1 LKNFNMGRNN
11 YFQFK
16 QFRIHQEKSAM
27 KVNTDGVLLGSW
39 TNIDDIKTVL
49 EIGVGT
55 GLISLMIAQRSSA
68 IITGVEIEKNA
79 AEEAVQNV
87 QNSPWKNRVS
97 VQHTSFQD
105 FAATDQNKFDLIV
118 SNPPFFSN
126 SVKNTNPH
134 LSMARHNHLLPF
146 EDIIEGAKKL
156 LSQNGRLSLI
166 LPTDSSI
173 EFIVKVRLANLFLT
187 RLTEVKPF
195 PNKEPNR
202 FLMEFGREKLVLQK
216 TQMSVFDETKKHYS
230 EAFKLL
236 ARDFYLK
243 L

>member
-1 LKNFNMGRNN
+1 MGQNN

-27 KVNTDGVLLGSW
+27 KVNTDGVLLGAW
-39 TNIDDIKTVL
+39 TNVNGANSVLDI
-49 EIGVGT
+49 GAGT
-55 GLISLMIAQRSSA
+55 GLVSLMIAQRSNA

-79 AEEAVQNV
+79 AEEAALNV
-87 QNSPWKNRVS
+87 QNSPWKNRVLI
-97 VQHTSFQD
+97 QHISFQD
-105 FAATDQNKFDLIV
+105 FAENAQNKFDLIV

-156 LSQNGRLSLI
+156 LGETGKLSLI
-166 LPTDSSI
+166 LPFDSANGFI
-173 EFIVKVRLANLFLT
+173 EKARLENLFLT

-195 PNKEPNR
+195 PGKHPNR
-202 FLMEFGREKLVLQK
+202 CLMELGKQSQDVQK
-216 TQMSVFDETKKHYS
+216 TQMSVFNETRKDYS
-230 EAFKLL
+230 EEFKTM